1 MRPQEAV
8 WFESGPAFDTG
19 SRENGE
25 LPRAVLTYPRQN
37 VLASGWLLGEKHL
50 SNRAAVVDVPIGRG
64 HLVLM
69 GIRPQY
75 RAQSNATFKLL
86 FPLVPSTPMGLQ
98 LLCTAVRSTA
108 TSSHSEIAST

>member
-1 MRPQEAV
+1 MRPREAV
-8 WFESGPAFDTG
+8 WFESGPAFENG
-19 SRENGE
+19 NRENSE
-25 LPRAVLTYPRQN
+25 LPRAVVTYPRRN

-64 HLVLM
+64 HFVLM

-86 FPLVPSTPMGLQ
+86 FNGLFYHEFDQ
-98 LLCTAVRSTA
+98 
-108 TSSHSEIAST
+108 